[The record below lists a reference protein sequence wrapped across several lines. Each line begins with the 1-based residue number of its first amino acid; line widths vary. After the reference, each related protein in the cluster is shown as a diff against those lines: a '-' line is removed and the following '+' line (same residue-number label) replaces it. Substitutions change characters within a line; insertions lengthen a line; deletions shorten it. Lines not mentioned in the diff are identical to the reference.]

1 MKKRVIIKS
10 KVKEGVV
17 DRLMPFLEHNLSNVR
32 GFSGCLKVGVLF
44 DSESGSMIFDEEWLS
59 LERHRSYLDSI
70 ANNGVMDEL
79 ISYLE
84 SPPEVNY
91 YDLLDL

>member
-44 DSESGSMIFDEEWLS
+44 DSESGSMIFDGE
-59 LERHRSYLDSI
+59 
-70 ANNGVMDEL
+70 
-79 ISYLE
+79 
-84 SPPEVNY
+84 
-91 YDLLDL
+91 